1 MVSLVVEMNKVAD
14 VRRRMFCKKCGNS
27 LKEGERFCGKCGTPV
42 DNEVRAN
49 DQTDQPEIKT
59 NETVSVVDDVDDAS
73 TQRVS
78 VEPET
83 TTSAHGSERKDWK
96 NTISLA
102 LGVFTLIAVF
112 IFQIFTMPFS
122 AAGIVFGILSLKE
135 NKKNKWGLILNIISF
150 LLAVPVLLLYMNIFG
165 LSFGD
170 PVEGSWNCKSFDGT
184 ESAEYVVSMDL
195 KNNGTFSWNKYGDAG
210 NNHVFGKYTVEDLH
224 KTNAGKTADYYSV
237 TLTGDE
243 FVMDG
248 EVQDNLYKST
258 YEMGVFREEDVAI
271 MMNVAT
277 NNMYMCYKYNK
288 VK

>member
-1 MVSLVVEMNKVAD
+1 
-14 VRRRMFCKKCGNS
+14 MFCKKCGNS
-27 LKEGERFCGKCGTPV
+27 LKEDERFCGKCGTPV
-42 DNEVRAN
+42 DNETATN
-49 DQTDQPEIKT
+49 SQAAQTEIKT
-59 NETVSVVDDVDDAS
+59 TETVKVIDEVNDAS
-73 TQRVS
+73 TQKVI
-78 VEPET
+78 VNPEA
-83 TTSAHGSERKDWK
+83 TTSNYTNERAVKNGHKDWK
-96 NTISLA
+96 NTTSLA
-102 LGVFTLIAVF
+102 LGVLTLVVVF

-122 AAGIVFGILSLKE
+122 ATGIVFGVLSLKE

-150 LLAVPVLLLYMNIFG
+150 LIAVPILLLYMNIFG
-165 LSFGD
+165 LSFGN

-195 KNNGTFSWNKYGDAG
+195 KNNGTFSWNKYGDAE

-248 EVQDNLYKST
+248 EVQDDPYKST
-258 YEMGVFREEDVAI
+258 YEMGVFREEDAAI

-277 NNMYMCYKYNK
+277 NNMYMCYK
-288 VK
+288 